1 MNKWDSIKLK
11 QKILSKIRD
20 EKNDKYCINNCN
32 NYCLEIY
39 RILTNNK
46 DVNDDFVFFVCF

>member
-1 MNKWDSIKLK
+1 MNRWDSIKLK